1 MFLVSHVEFTFPC
14 SLLDKPPWL
23 HISHLIPLA
32 ITPIFFLSF
41 LKVIYS
47 VSIVRVLRTLRGRL
61 DSPFLRRLEMY
72 HVLDNILNFSPHRT
86 NSKTHVVMS
95 HD

>member
-41 LKVIYS
+41 FKGNL
-47 VSIVRVLRTLRGRL
+47 
-61 DSPFLRRLEMY
+61 
-72 HVLDNILNFSPHRT
+72 
-86 NSKTHVVMS
+86 
-95 HD
+95 